1 LALVQDARE
10 RRSAHPDLRSAVAK
24 ALPAVAFVAAA
35 AWFAAAS
42 SSTRHVDARGLILVV
57 LFAVLSR
64 VEFEVG
70 SGSAVPTQ
78 LAFVLML
85 FVLPLPL
92 VPFAVAVAYVLGAGV
107 DALAHGRSPWRAIG
121 TIGCSWFSFPAALVL
136 WWAGEPGPEWRHWPV
151 FAAAVAAQIAG
162 DSLHTLVHERVA
174 HGLRYPALWRPLA
187 FTYVLDVLLTP
198 MGIVAARSGGY
209 SFLAVLPLCAVFEMV
224 ARERRIRLDALAEA
238 ARQEQLARTDS
249 LTGLPNRR
257 EFDETLA
264 GALDRSSTNG
274 VAVCLLDLDHFK
286 SYNDRFGHLAGD
298 ELLREAAAVWRLLLP
313 SDVLVARLG
322 GEEFALLFQSDDLPA
337 IEALVER
344 ARASTPT
351 VTCSAGL
358 AHRYEEVR
366 PAELVNR
373 ADAALY
379 DAKAAGRDC
388 LRVERRS
395 VTRRGAV
402 AV

>member
-1 LALVQDARE
+1 MTSPGELAIVQDAGD
-10 RRSAHPDLRSAVAK
+10 RRATRAALRSVAAR
-24 ALPAVAFVAAA
+24 ALPAVAFVTAATL
-35 AWFAAAS
+35 FAASAS
-42 SSTRHVDARGLILVV
+42 SARHVDVRGAILLL

-64 VEFEVG
+64 TEFEVG
-70 SGSAVPTQ
+70 SQSAAPTQ

-85 FVLPLPL
+85 FMLPLPL
-92 VPFAVAVAYVLGAGV
+92 VPIAVALGYLLAAASPRRGV
-107 DALAHGRSPWRAIG
+107 EAVGAA
-121 TIGCSWFSFPAALVL
+121 WFSFPPVLVL
-136 WWAGEPGPEWRHWPV
+136 WWAGEPGPEWRHWPF
-151 FAAAVAAQIAG
+151 FASAIVAQLAARG
-162 DSLHTLVHERVA
+162 LSYPLV
-174 HGLRYPALWRPLA
+174 WRPLA
-187 FTYVLDVLLTP
+187 FACGLDVLLAP

-209 SFLAVLPLCAVFEMV
+209 SFLAVLPLCAVFELV

-238 ARQEQLARTDS
+238 ARLGQLARTDS

-257 EFDETLA
+257 DFDEALA
-264 GALDRSSTNG
+264 AALDRSPTNG
-274 VAVCLLDLDHFK
+274 VAVCLFDLDHFK
-286 SYNDRFGHLAGD
+286 AYNDRFGHLAGD
-298 ELLREAAAVWRLLLP
+298 DLLREVAAVWRLLLP
-313 SDVLVARLG
+313 RDVLVARLG
-322 GEEFALLFQSDDLPA
+322 GEEFAVLVESDDLPA

-358 AHRYEEVR
+358 AHRYDEVR

-388 LRVERRS
+388 LRVERRA
-395 VTRRGAV
+395 VTRRGV